1 MKGQMY
7 MTRREVREGA
17 FILLF
22 EMELNNLS
30 IEETLEATIEA
41 FELVENNDTLKI
53 VKGVTEHKDEFD
65 EEIGKY
71 SPKRSVAR
79 ISRINITLLRIALY
93 EIKYDSNVPPKVAIN
108 EAIELAKKYADE
120 NDKSFISG
128 ILGSYYKDIEAD
140 AE

>member
-1 MKGQMY
+1 

-30 IEETLEATIEA
+30 LEETLDATIEA
-41 FELVENNDTLKI
+41 FELVENGDTLKI
-53 VKGVTEHKDEFD
+53 VEGVSAHKDEFD
-65 EEIGKY
+65 ELIGKY

-79 ISRINITLLRIALY
+79 ISRVNLTLLRIALY
-93 EIKYDSNVPPKVAIN
+93 EIKYDSNVPSKVAIN
-108 EAIELAKKYADE
+108 EAIELAKKYADS

-128 ILGSYYKDIEAD
+128 ILGSYYKDAEAD
-140 AE
+140 ADAE